1 MFLMTLGSTGWPDS
15 RDLINS
21 RVIYMCKSV
30 RRRLVEGGRVEAG
43 KGSSG
48 RKLMTRGRRVLTY
61 ITFMIMVEIVIMGS
75 EINNK

>member
-1 MFLMTLGSTGWPDS
+1 
-15 RDLINS
+15 
-21 RVIYMCKSV
+21 MCKSV